1 MRIVFRVSTV
11 MRGVKVGLVLLA
23 LPVAAAPQSTI
34 AGTVRDASGGV
45 LPGVTVE
52 ASSPALIEKART
64 VSTDGEGRY
73 AIVDIRPG
81 LYTVVFSLQGFS
93 TVRQEEIVVP
103 SNVSVPINAELKVG
117 TVEETITVAAAS
129 PVVDVQN
136 VSRTQVMTREM
147 IDNIPNARNI
157 QAIGSL
163 VPGVRL
169 TVRRWAARSKPSRP
183 T

>member
-1 MRIVFRVSTV
+1 MSRVRSFG
-11 MRGVKVGLVLLA
+11 RGAFIGVVLLGLPSA
-23 LPVAAAPQSTI
+23 LAAQSTI

-73 AIVDIRPG
+73 AIVDVRPG
-81 LYTVVFSLQGFS
+81 VYTVVFSLQGFS

-136 VSRTQVMTREM
+136 VSRTR
-147 IDNIPNARNI
+147 
-157 QAIGSL
+157 
-163 VPGVRL
+163 
-169 TVRRWAARSKPSRP
+169 
-183 T
+183 